1 MSHERK
7 KGGQRKDKKMERMRE
22 AVEKRHREAGGEKRT
37 TDQQDIQTFKPG
49 SASDRT
55 TRPETRKR

>member
-1 MSHERK
+1 
-7 KGGQRKDKKMERMRE
+7 MERMRE
-22 AVEKRHREAGGEKRT
+22 AVEKRHQEAGEEKRT